1 MLRRIKT
8 ESNQE
13 LKAFSLRNLN
23 LRLRQEL
30 GAFHDEEHGS
40 SGSIDNV
47 MIIFIAAIII
57 IALVALFNGSIWNQV
72 TDRIGTLMRSAIG

>member
-1 MLRRIKT
+1 MLRQIKT

-13 LKAFSLRNLN
+13 LKAFSLRSLN

-40 SGSIDNV
+40 SGSVDNV
-47 MIIFIAAIII
+47 MIIFIAAIIL
-57 IALVALFNGSIWNQV
+57 IALVTYFRSSIWNVVQSQ
-72 TDRIGTLMRSAIG
+72 IGNLMGSNI